1 MRGLRALLA
10 GSVIF
15 AAACG
20 FASASAEVHVPEGR
34 EEAVPEGDAGL
45 ALKYPNDKGIGDDP
59 DVVFTEDFETRDIAG
74 FKGHWSSVKNQADA
88 LSFSGDVPKGSPGRR
103 SLGMT
108 ARRGRNEGGH
118 LFNRFKPGWDELYA
132 RCYVKLSADYGLNH
146 HFVKLQ
152 GAVNPPP
159 YPMGGAGSRPTTS
172 WTTGLE
178 PTTAWKNTYP
188 GKSFAPPGHWFFY
201 SYWPEMHSF
210 QTPEGKGTKFYGNA
224 FAPWKPVMV
233 ERGRWICLEW
243 MVRMNSAPEKPDGA
257 QRFWIDG
264 KLVGDWSPGK
274 PKGYWM
280 RDKYGLQQNNG
291 TYPSAIGAAG
301 SAERDSGN
309 SADVEKF
316 FDWAHDV
323 HPADD
328 PALIL
333 WDHGA
338 GWFREFCED
347 DTSGS
352 GMLPKEFEE
361 GVLGDIET
369 ENGGDLEILGFD
381 ACLMGSAEIAYQ
393 FRNHVQYFIG
403 SEELEGGGGW
413 DWEDVCEEITD
424 HSTRTPAQY
433 ADAIVDQGAASASVK
448 TLSATRLSVGTKKI
462 ADLRTEVEALA
473 TLLMADSYEFPCHV
487 IRAREDTEYA

>member
-233 ERGRWICLEW
+233 ERGKWICLEW
-243 MVRMNSAPEKPDGA
+243 MVRMNSAPGKADGA

-264 KLVGDWSPGK
+264 NLVGDWSPGK

-280 RDKYGLQQNNG
+280 RDTFRCDESDKRSKPFEGFRWRRDMRVKVNKFWLLHYVSHGVWKKVDGYKAKNPGFNINAKEYTVWFDDIVLAKKY
-291 TYPSAIGAAG
+291 IGPIF
-301 SAERDSGN
+301 AEKD
-309 SADVEKF
+309 E
-316 FDWAHDV
+316 
-323 HPADD
+323 
-328 PALIL
+328 
-333 WDHGA
+333 
-338 GWFREFCED
+338 
-347 DTSGS
+347 
-352 GMLPKEFEE
+352 PK
-361 GVLGDIET
+361 
-369 ENGGDLEILGFD
+369 
-381 ACLMGSAEIAYQ
+381 
-393 FRNHVQYFIG
+393 
-403 SEELEGGGGW
+403 
-413 DWEDVCEEITD
+413 
-424 HSTRTPAQY
+424 
-433 ADAIVDQGAASASVK
+433 
-448 TLSATRLSVGTKKI
+448 
-462 ADLRTEVEALA
+462 
-473 TLLMADSYEFPCHV
+473 
-487 IRAREDTEYA
+487 